1 VALLEDSDGII
12 DIDLPIEGDVNSPD
26 FKYGKVVWQVIGNLF
41 TKAVTSPF
49 KLLGSMMGIETDTL
63 LSIDFE
69 PGSSALT
76 PPQIEKLDRVTSML
90 AKRPKLMLSVTGAYD
105 DTFDAYALKEAKLVQ
120 SALKRNKNLKIDSIQ
135 AMSVEMLES
144 IAADSLDKKELSELK
159 AAYKEKYPEEATFI
173 HNYSVVLVEKLIPLQ
188 PLSPSELQLLGIQRG
203 ESIRNY
209 FIKAGLDKRV
219 ELKTPDV
226 TKDAKPEAIPAKLE
240 IVTP

>member
-1 VALLEDSDGII
+1 
-12 DIDLPIEGDVNSPD
+12 
-26 FKYGKVVWQVIGNLF
+26 
-41 TKAVTSPF
+41 
-49 KLLGSMMGIETDTL
+49 MMGIETDTL